1 VRSEID
7 PTLLIGL
14 GALEPYLADIVIV
27 GGWVPY
33 LYALHQGTV
42 RSNPPRTTD
51 IDIAVPRS
59 LPSRGSSIDELLSQ
73 AGFECEFRS
82 RDVPPI
88 TAYVARR
95 GDDDVEIEFITDAPG
110 AEAGVVEIQDGL
122 TAQELHYVRLLLE
135 NTWTIDL
142 AKLIHAGA
150 GHEVRVPTP
159 AAFIMHKGLVYRKRT
174 DQLKKEK
181 DLYYIFYVV
190 DTFVGWHDWIRS
202 DLSTLAS
209 RWPAWFKRCAANLG
223 GAFAASDSAGVQAL
237 LNQRPQTAYS
247 GLNDDQFREY
257 AWSTMN
263 ALEEMMRTALQSS
276 ERGPLR

>member
-1 VRSEID
+1 MRTEID

-14 GALEPYLADIVIV
+14 GALTPYRADIVIV

-42 RSNPPRTTD
+42 RSNPPKTTD
-51 IDIAVPRS
+51 IDIAVPRP
-59 LPSRGSSIDELLSQ
+59 LPLRGPSIDELLSQ

-82 RDVPPI
+82 RDVPPV

-110 AEAGVVEIQDGL
+110 AEAGVVEVQDGL
-122 TAQELHYVRLLLE
+122 SAQELHYVRLLLE
-135 NTWTIDL
+135 NTWTVDL
-142 AKLIHAGA
+142 AKLIHG
-150 GHEVRVPTP
+150 GGREVRVPTP
-159 AAFIMHKGLVYRKRT
+159 GAFILHKGLVYRKRT

-190 DTFVGWHDWIRS
+190 DTFVEWHDWIRS

-223 GAFAASDSAGVQAL
+223 GAFATSDSAGVQSL

-263 ALEEMMRTALQSS
+263 VLEEMMLTALQSS
-276 ERGPLR
+276 GR

>member
-1 VRSEID
+1 MRTEID

-14 GALEPYLADIVIV
+14 RALEPYLADIVIV
-27 GGWVPY
+27 GGWAPY
-33 LYALHQGTV
+33 LYALHQGAV
-42 RSNPPRTTD
+42 RSSPPRTAD
-51 IDIAVPRS
+51 IDIAVPRA
-59 LPSRGSSIDELLSQ
+59 LPPRGPSIDELLSR

-82 RDVPPI
+82 RDVPPV

-95 GDDDVEIEFITDAPG
+95 GDDDVEIEFITDSLG
-110 AEAGVVEIQDGL
+110 ADEQVVEVQDGL

-142 AKLIHAGA
+142 AKFFHGDAGQ
-150 GHEVRVPTP
+150 EVRVPTP
-159 AAFIMHKGLVYRKRT
+159 AAFMLHKGLVYRKRS

-181 DLYYIFYVV
+181 DLYYVFYVV
-190 DTFVGWHDWIRS
+190 DTFVEWHDWIRS
-202 DLSTLAS
+202 DLSTLAA
-209 RWPAWFKRCAANLG
+209 RWPAWLKRCAANLG

-257 AWSTMN
+257 AWSTMK
-263 ALEEMMRTALQSS
+263 ALEEMMRTAPQSS
-276 ERGPLR
+276 GR